1 MPREPLEA
9 ILLVG
14 GKGTRLR
21 PLTLSAPK
29 PLLPTAGVPF
39 LRHQFARAA
48 AAGVTHVVL
57 ATSYRAEM
65 FREAFGDG
73 SALGLSID
81 YVYEE
86 VPLGTG
92 GGIRNAAS
100 LLHGG
105 PDDPVVVLNGDV
117 LSGHD
122 LGEQLDVHRKA
133 DAAVTLHLVE
143 VPDPAAFGCVPT
155 DPSGRVT
162 AFLEKTPN
170 PVTNRINAGCY
181 VFTRSVIDAIPADRP
196 VSVERETFPGLIEGG
211 RTVMGYIDT
220 AYWLDVGTPAAFVQ
234 GSCDLVLGTL
244 ASSALPGPTGAGP
257 GPAGRVRGGR
267 RHLER
272 RHHRGGRVADRRG
285 RGGGRQRAVRR
296 RAGGPGRGG
305 PGQHPRR
312 RRPDRRG
319 RRHRRCRHRRPGRHR
334 RRQRAGSRPPGLA
347 RRAPGPDVRPVLLR
361 RLTWLLRRCLRTRL
375 PARFRNS
382 FLTSPAAPAAPA
394 LQPPSRNKPHS
405 PSVRAPAAPRALEPR
420 QSPETPPRRPYQG
433 QEPLVRDWRAP
444 FPIRVRLTLSVHG
457 RGGGDPTYRV
467 DPAGAVWRTSLTP
480 EGPAT
485 LRVLPERGQESRP
498 RPGARERPGCWT
510 RCRRCSVPPTSGTAS
525 TPARTRWS
533 ASWPPGTTACASAA
547 ASG

>member
-48 AAGVTHVVL
+48 GAGVTHVVL

-234 GSCDLVLGTL
+234 GSRDLVLGTL
-244 ASSALPGPTGAGP
+244 ASSALPGPTGPALVLPGASVADGATLSGGTTVGAGSQIAAGAEVDGSVLFDGVQVGP
-257 GPAGRVRGGR
+257 GAVVRDSILGAGAQIAAGAVIDGAVIG
-267 RHLER
+267 
-272 RHHRGGRVADRRG
+272 D
-285 RGGGRQRAVRR
+285 RAVIG
-296 RAGGPGRGG
+296 AGNE
-305 PGQHPRR
+305 
-312 RRPDRRG
+312 
-319 RRHRRCRHRRPGRHR
+319 
-334 RRQRAGSRPPGLA
+334 LA
-347 RRAPGPDVRPVLLR
+347 RGLRVWPDVRL
-361 RLTWLLRRCLRTRL
+361 
-375 PARFRNS
+375 
-382 FLTSPAAPAAPA
+382 APT
-394 LQPPSRNKPHS
+394 
-405 PSVRAPAAPRALEPR
+405 SVRFSSDA
-420 QSPETPPRRPYQG
+420 
-433 QEPLVRDWRAP
+433 
-444 FPIRVRLTLSVHG
+444 
-457 RGGGDPTYRV
+457 
-467 DPAGAVWRTSLTP
+467 
-480 EGPAT
+480 
-485 LRVLPERGQESRP
+485 
-498 RPGARERPGCWT
+498 
-510 RCRRCSVPPTSGTAS
+510 
-525 TPARTRWS
+525 
-533 ASWPPGTTACASAA
+533 
-547 ASG
+547 